1 MKKISPA
8 KLIDCPKAKKEIL
21 REECKKCT
29 LRLEGKCRIS
39 E

>member
-1 MKKISPA
+1 LKKISKA
-8 KLIDCPKAKKEIL
+8 LFIDCPKAGKEIL

-29 LRLEGKCRIS
+29 ERLEGRCKIG